1 MNNYVETKIFTKK
14 ECDMIL
20 SMPIKMVREKDV
32 INDLGLEFETSWAN
46 GVANSN
52 WDQVYQEVLQAE
64 DWVWDRLEK
73 HKNIY
78 SKHANSFWPLV
89 IRTYRVGDQ
98 LGIHQDGSKEIRRTA
113 ISVYL
118 NDDFDGG
125 EFQIFDWEMNYSGKE
140 ISHKPTHGIKTFK
153 PEAGVMIQ
161 VPLYVPHG
169 VTPVIKGVRKQLL
182 TWTLGDKIKW

>member
-1 MNNYVETKIFTKK
+1 MNNYVQTKIFTKE

-52 WDQVYQEVLQAE
+52 WDQNYQEVLQAE

-73 HKNIY
+73 YKNIY
-78 SKHANSFWPLV
+78 SKHANSFWPLF
-89 IRTYRVGDQ
+89 IRTYGVGDQ

-113 ISVYL
+113 ISINL
-118 NDDFDGG
+118 NEDFEGG
-125 EFQIFDWEMNYSGKE
+125 EFQIFDWELNYSGKD
-140 ISHKPTHGIKTFK
+140 ILHKPTYGIKIFK
-153 PEAGVMIQ
+153 PEVGMMIQ

>member
-1 MNNYVETKIFTKK
+1 MNYVETKIFTKE

-20 SMPIKMVREKDV
+20 SMPIKMVSEKD
-32 INDLGLEFETSWAN
+32 IIDDLGLEFETSWAN

-52 WDQVYQEVLQAE
+52 WDHVKQEVLEAE

-73 HKNIY
+73 YKNIY

-89 IRTYRVGDQ
+89 IRTYGVGDQ

-118 NDDFDGG
+118 NEDFEGG
-125 EFQIFDWEMNYSGKE
+125 EFQIFDWELNYSGKE

-169 VTPVIKGVRKQLL
+169 VTTVIKGVRKQLL

>member
-64 DWVWDRLEK
+64 GWVWDRLEK
-73 HKNIY
+73 YKNIY

>member
-1 MNNYVETKIFTKK
+1 MVNYFKKKIFTKK

-52 WDQVYQEVLQAE
+52 WDQNYQEVLQAE

-73 HKNIY
+73 YKNIY
-78 SKHANSFWPLV
+78 SKHANSFWPLF
-89 IRTYRVGDQ
+89 IRTYGVGDQ

-113 ISVYL
+113 ISINL
-118 NDDFDGG
+118 NEDFEGG
-125 EFQIFDWEMNYSGKE
+125 EFQIFDWELNYSGKE

-182 TWTLGDKIKW
+182 TWTLGDKINW